1 MTARHEDQIQRAIVQ
16 ALTLSLPLGWIV
28 MAVPN
33 KPRSRV
39 AGAIEKSMGA
49 KKGWPDLQI
58 MGRLIGEDP
67 ADAAPFA
74 GFLEVKTP
82 AGRVRPEQRAVH
94 DRLRDFGFP
103 VAVVR
108 SVEDALST
116 AREWGLP
123 IKKVSV
129 S

>member
-16 ALTLSLPLGWIV
+16 ALSLALPYGWIV

-33 KPRSRV
+33 KPRSKV

-94 DRLRDFGFP
+94 DALMDCGFP

-108 SVEDALST
+108 SVEDALAV
-116 AREWGLP
+116 ARKWGLP

-129 S
+129 

>member
-1 MTARHEDQIQRAIVQ
+1 MTRHEDHIQRAIVQ
-16 ALTLSLPLGWIV
+16 ALTISLPYGWIV

-33 KPRSRV
+33 KPRSKV

-49 KKGWPDLQI
+49 QKGWPDLQI

-74 GFLEVKTP
+74 GFLEVKTKS
-82 AGRVRPEQRAVH
+82 GRVRPEQHEMH
-94 DRLRDFGFP
+94 DRLRKCGFP

-108 SVEDALST
+108 SVDDALAT

-123 IKKVSV
+123 VKKVSV